1 MNHEGERYEA
11 APVISNASRPSR
23 NVAYMAK
30 RIAILIFDA
39 FSLVEVSSVAEI
51 FRLADEIELE
61 RETAAQEPAVPP
73 PSITAREAQPP
84 REPSREPS
92 HEPSHEPPPDHYEA
106 TGPHEPYELVVV
118 SDTGGS
124 IASSGAMRVW
134 SERLEDYASNGF
146 DALFIAGG
154 PGASLARDNEPFLH
168 QLRTVLQHTRV
179 VKPIAEGFA
188 MLAAASAAAQSE
200 ESDGMSDVESSGEAG
215 EAGAAGKHPS
225 VPLALGVAARTAPL
239 IEQSVA
245 LDDPLGPI
253 AAALSIVKRDR
264 GANVAREI
272 SERSMPGAWRRLG
285 AVLGELDEGGAR
297 EKINAAARWMRENY
311 GRPISVAKAAQVA
324 VMSERSFL
332 RRFKS
337 QMGLTPS
344 EYLLRARLDA
354 SCMLLV
360 ATDLPVDKIARRC
373 GVSSG
378 DGLAKIFRKRLSLSP
393 TEYRTA
399 EKRRANQR

>member
-1 MNHEGERYEA
+1 
-11 APVISNASRPSR
+11 
-23 NVAYMAK
+23 MAK

-39 FSLVEVSSVAEI
+39 FSLVEVCSVAEI

-61 RETAAQEPAVPP
+61 RETAAQEPAALPSSVTALAPEGEPAPVPELLP
-73 PSITAREAQPP
+73 GR
-84 REPSREPS
+84 
-92 HEPSHEPPPDHYEA
+92 YESA
-106 TGPHEPYELVVV
+106 EPHESYELVIV

-124 IASSGAMRVW
+124 IASSGSMRVW
-134 SERLEDYASNGF
+134 SERLEDYASSGF

-154 PGASLARDNEPFLH
+154 PGVSRARDNESFLRH
-168 QLRTVLQHTRV
+168 LRTLLRHTRV

-188 MLAAASAAAQSE
+188 MIAAANASVQRGESGE
-200 ESDGMSDVESSGEAG
+200 ESGEQ
-215 EAGAAGKHPS
+215 PS
-225 VPLALGVAARTAPL
+225 VPHALGIAGRTAPP
-239 IEQSVA
+239 IDQPFA

-253 AAALSIVKRDR
+253 AAALLIVKRDR
-264 GANVAREI
+264 GADVAREI
-272 SERSMPGAWRRLG
+272 SERSMPGAWRQLG
-285 AVLGELDEGGAR
+285 AVLGELDEGGSR

-311 GRPISVAKAAQVA
+311 GRPISVAKAAHVA
-324 VMSERSFL
+324 AMSERSFL

-378 DGLAKIFRKRLSLSP
+378 DGLAKIFRKRLSVSP
-393 TEYRTA
+393 TEYRIA
-399 EKRRANQR
+399 ERRRADQR

>member
-1 MNHEGERYEA
+1 
-11 APVISNASRPSR
+11 
-23 NVAYMAK
+23 MAK

-61 RETAAQEPAVPP
+61 RETAAQEPTAPP
-73 PSITAREAQPP
+73 PSIAPP
-84 REPSREPS
+84 APDVESL
-92 HEPSHEPPPDHYEA
+92 HDLPPERYEHA
-106 TGPHEPYELVVV
+106 EPHEPYELVVV

-134 SERLEDYASNGF
+134 SERLEDYASSGF
-146 DALFIAGG
+146 DVLFIAGG
-154 PGASLARDNEPFLH
+154 PGASRANYNEPFLH
-168 QLRTVLQHTRV
+168 HLRTVLQHSRV

-188 MLAAASAAAQSE
+188 MLAAARAAAQSE
-200 ESDGMSDVESSGEAG
+200 ESGEESGGKSVEQ
-215 EAGAAGKHPS
+215 PS
-225 VPLALGVAARTAPL
+225 APLALGMAARTAPL
-239 IEQSVA
+239 IEQPVA

-324 VMSERSFL
+324 AMSERSFL

-378 DGLAKIFRKRLSLSP
+378 DGLAKIFRKRLSVSP
-393 TEYRTA
+393 TEYRVA
-399 EKRRANQR
+399 ERRRANQR

>member
-1 MNHEGERYEA
+1 
-11 APVISNASRPSR
+11 
-23 NVAYMAK
+23 MAK

-39 FSLVEVSSVAEI
+39 FSLVEVSSVAEV

-61 RETAAQEPAVPP
+61 HETALKEPDAPTAASLSSPAEAPSLQESPERFE
-73 PSITAREAQPP
+73 STE
-84 REPSREPS
+84 
-92 HEPSHEPPPDHYEA
+92 
-106 TGPHEPYELVVV
+106 PHEPYELIVV
-118 SDTGGS
+118 SDAGGS
-124 IASSGAMRVW
+124 VASSGAMRVW
-134 SERLEDYASNGF
+134 SERLESYTSSGF
-146 DALFIAGG
+146 DVLFIAGG
-154 PGASLARDNEPFLH
+154 PGAARAKEDESFMH
-168 QLRTVLQHTRV
+168 HLREALQHTRV
-179 VKPIAEGFA
+179 VKPIGEGFGV
-188 MLAAASAAAQSE
+188 LAAANAATQSAESGAQ
-200 ESDGMSDVESSGEAG
+200 
-215 EAGAAGKHPS
+215 PN
-225 VPLALGVAARTAPL
+225 VPIALGVAARTAPL
-239 IEQSVA
+239 VEQAVA

-264 GANVAREI
+264 GANAAREI

-324 VMSERSFL
+324 AMSERSFL

-354 SCMLLV
+354 SCLLLV

-378 DGLAKIFRKRLSLSP
+378 DGLAKIFRKRLSISP
-393 TEYRTA
+393 TEYRIA
-399 EKRRANQR
+399 ERRRANQR

>member
-1 MNHEGERYEA
+1 
-11 APVISNASRPSR
+11 
-23 NVAYMAK
+23 MAK

-61 RETAAQEPAVPP
+61 RETVAQEPAAL
-73 PSITAREAQPP
+73 PSSVTPAAPEAQPVQ
-84 REPSREPS
+84 EPLPGR
-92 HEPSHEPPPDHYEA
+92 HESAE
-106 TGPHEPYELVVV
+106 PHESYELIVV

-134 SERLEDYASNGF
+134 SERLEDYASSGF
-146 DALFIAGG
+146 HALFIAGG
-154 PGASLARDNEPFLH
+154 PGVSPARDNESFLRH
-168 QLRTVLQHTRV
+168 LRTVLRHTRV

-188 MLAAASAAAQSE
+188 MLAAASAAARRE
-200 ESDGMSDVESSGEAG
+200 ESGEQ
-215 EAGAAGKHPS
+215 PS
-225 VPLALGVAARTAPL
+225 VPHALGMAGRTAPPMD
-239 IEQSVA
+239 QPFA

-253 AAALSIVKRDR
+253 AAALLIVKRDR
-264 GANVAREI
+264 GADVAREI

-285 AVLGELDEGGAR
+285 AVLGELDEGGSR

-311 GRPISVAKAAQVA
+311 GRPISVAKAAHVA
-324 VMSERSFL
+324 AMSERSFL

-378 DGLAKIFRKRLSLSP
+378 DGLAKIFRKRLSVSP

-399 EKRRANQR
+399 ERRRTDQR

>member
-1 MNHEGERYEA
+1 
-11 APVISNASRPSR
+11 
-23 NVAYMAK
+23 MAK

-39 FSLVEVSSVAEI
+39 FSLVEVSSVAEV

-61 RETAAQEPAVPP
+61 HETALKESDAPMATAHSSPP
-73 PSITAREAQPP
+73 
-84 REPSREPS
+84 
-92 HEPSHEPPPDHYEA
+92 EPPPLPESPEHFES
-106 TGPHEPYELVVV
+106 TEPHEPYELIVV
-118 SDTGGS
+118 SDAGGS
-124 IASSGAMRVW
+124 VASSGAMRVW
-134 SERLEDYASNGF
+134 SERLETYASGGF
-146 DALFIAGG
+146 DVLFIAGG
-154 PGASLARDNEPFLH
+154 PGAARAKEDESFMH
-168 QLRTVLQHTRV
+168 HLREALQHTRV
-179 VKPIAEGFA
+179 VKPIGEGFGI
-188 MLAAASAAAQSE
+188 LAAANATQ
-200 ESDGMSDVESSGEAG
+200 GT
-215 EAGAAGKHPS
+215 EAGAQPN
-225 VPLALGVAARTAPL
+225 VPIALGVAARTAPL
-239 IEQSVA
+239 VEQAVA

-264 GANVAREI
+264 GANAAREI

-324 VMSERSFL
+324 AMSERSFL

-354 SCMLLV
+354 SCLLLV

-378 DGLAKIFRKRLSLSP
+378 DGLAKIFRKRLSISP
-393 TEYRTA
+393 TEYRIA
-399 EKRRANQR
+399 ERRRANQR

>member
-1 MNHEGERYEA
+1 
-11 APVISNASRPSR
+11 
-23 NVAYMAK
+23 MAK

-51 FRLADEIELE
+51 FRLADELEIEHE
-61 RETAAQEPAVPP
+61 HDAATRSLAPP
-73 PSITAREAQPP
+73 PALYPVES
-84 REPSREPS
+84 EPQLSE
-92 HEPSHEPPPDHYEA
+92 DLYERYA
-106 TGPHEPYELVVV
+106 SDERHEPYEPYTLAIV
-118 SDTGGS
+118 SEMGGS

-134 SERLEDYASNGF
+134 SERLGDYTSQGF
-146 DALFIAGG
+146 DVLFITGG
-154 PGASLARDNEPFLH
+154 LGATRAKEDDAFLRD
-168 QLRTVLQHTRV
+168 LRAVLQHSRV
-179 VKPIAEGFA
+179 VKPIGEGFA
-188 MLAAASAAAQSE
+188 VLAAANAAAQRFE
-200 ESDGMSDVESSGEAG
+200 KRIEPGM
-215 EAGAAGKHPS
+215 PI
-225 VPLALGVAARTAPL
+225 ALCVAARTAPL
-239 IEQSVA
+239 VEQPVA

-253 AAALSIVKRDR
+253 AAALSVIKRDR
-264 GANVAREI
+264 GADAAHEI

-297 EKINAAARWMRENY
+297 EKINAAARWIRENY

-324 VMSERSFL
+324 AMSERSFL

-354 SCMLLV
+354 SCLLLV

-378 DGLAKIFRKRLSLSP
+378 DGLAKIFRKRLALSP
-393 TEYRTA
+393 TEYRVT
-399 EKRRANQR
+399 ERRRANPR

>member
-1 MNHEGERYEA
+1 
-11 APVISNASRPSR
+11 
-23 NVAYMAK
+23 MAK

-39 FSLVEVSSVAEI
+39 FSLVEVSSVAEV

-61 RETAAQEPAVPP
+61 RETALKEPAPP
-73 PSITAREAQPP
+73 TAESPFTSAEGSPP
-84 REPSREPS
+84 QESPEHFESAE
-92 HEPSHEPPPDHYEA
+92 
-106 TGPHEPYELVVV
+106 PHEPYEIIVV
-118 SDTGGS
+118 SDQGGS
-124 IASSGAMRVW
+124 VPSSGAMRVW
-134 SERLEDYASNGF
+134 SERLEAYATSGF
-146 DALFIAGG
+146 DVLFIAGG
-154 PGASLARDNEPFLH
+154 PGAARAKEDESFMQH
-168 QLRTVLQHTRV
+168 LRAALQHTRV
-179 VKPIAEGFA
+179 VKPIGEGFGI
-188 MLAAASAAAQSE
+188 LATANAATQGGEPGAQS
-200 ESDGMSDVESSGEAG
+200 
-215 EAGAAGKHPS
+215 S
-225 VPLALGVAARTAPL
+225 VPIALGVAARTAPL
-239 IEQSVA
+239 VEQAVA

-264 GANVAREI
+264 GANAAREI

-324 VMSERSFL
+324 AMSERSFL

-354 SCMLLV
+354 SCLLLV

-378 DGLAKIFRKRLSLSP
+378 DGLAKIFRKRLSISP
-393 TEYRTA
+393 TEYRIA
-399 EKRRANQR
+399 ERRRANQR